1 MKAFLILTFMVM
13 WCLPSQVKAQE
24 DYAPT
29 VLNSFSC
36 EINFTP
42 SITTADLELFVKKY
56 NATCANPL
64 EVDLVVKADQINFK
78 RLPSVYD
85 PATDIIPSV
94 QQHYGVPDIILGG
107 NGNIFGQRFR
117 MDNLAF
123 YEANRGTILTS
134 GYELFTSSERVF
146 GN

>member
-1 MKAFLILTFMVM
+1 M
-13 WCLPSQVKAQE
+13 CLFNTINAQQNNVPS
-24 DYAPT
+24 
-29 VLNSFSC
+29 VLDNFSC

-42 SITTADLELFVKKY
+42 SITTTDLEYFVKQY

-64 EVDLVVKADQINFK
+64 EVDLVVKADRINFR
-78 RLPSVYD
+78 RLPSVYN

-94 QQHYGVPDIILGG
+94 QQHYGVPDVVLGG
-107 NGNIFGQRFR
+107 DGNIFGQRFR